1 MPAETP
7 NSGEEFSH
15 IDLPVVGKR
24 VLRLGVAGNYGL
36 KTADIEYAADQGVNF
51 WVWSP
56 RFKEVTPALRR
67 LLAAD
72 RERHV
77 VAMFGMAYA
86 KGGVRRG
93 IDKGRRMLGVD
104 YLDVFQLGWLG
115 RGSLLTRGIQDQLAA
130 ARAEG
135 LVRAAG
141 TSIHDRVRAGEL
153 ARDSVLDSLMIRYN
167 AAHPGAEQDI
177 FPHLHHRNPLL
188 ISYTATSWRQLLKPQ
203 GIEMAS
209 PWPGSGE
216 GPAVPPLT
224 APLCYRFVLS
234 SPHVHVAL
242 TGPKDR
248 AQFDE
253 NLACL
258 DQGPLSDTEM
268 AWVREY
274 GQKVRGK
281 RKIPFM

>member
-1 MPAETP
+1 MSETTAP
-7 NSGEEFSH
+7 SGEDFKYV
-15 IDLPVVGKR
+15 DLPTVGKR

-36 KTADIEYAADQGVNF
+36 KTADIEYAADKGVNF

-56 RFKEVTPALRR
+56 RFKEVTPALKR

-77 VAMFGMAYA
+77 VAMFGMAYTS
-86 KGGVRRG
+86 GGVRKG
-93 IDKGRRMLGVD
+93 VDKVRKMLGID

-115 RGSLLTRGIQDQLAA
+115 RGSFFSQGIQDQLAA
-130 ARAEG
+130 VREEG
-135 LVRAAG
+135 LIRAAG

-153 ARDSVLDSLMIRYN
+153 AKDSVLDSLMIRYN

-177 FPHLHHRNPLL
+177 FPHLHHRDPLL
-188 ISYTATSWRQLLKPQ
+188 ISYTATSWRQLLKPLS
-203 GIEMAS
+203 IEMATA
-209 PWPGSGE
+209 WPGNGD
-216 GPAVPPLT
+216 GPTVPPLT

-253 NLACL
+253 NLACV
-258 DQGPLSDTEM
+258 DQGPLSDEEM
-268 AWVREY
+268 AWIRDY
-274 GQKVRGK
+274 GQQVRSRK
-281 RKIPFM
+281 KIPFM